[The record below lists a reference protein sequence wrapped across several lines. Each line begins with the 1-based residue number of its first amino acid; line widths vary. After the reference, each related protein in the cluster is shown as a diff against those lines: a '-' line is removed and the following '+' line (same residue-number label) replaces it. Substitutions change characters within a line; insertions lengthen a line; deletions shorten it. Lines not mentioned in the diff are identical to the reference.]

1 MLLRT
6 LRNSLA
12 ILGICVSVALLYLP
26 VGFIITAVTL
36 DDLDSE
42 VDTQSL
48 GLLLAMT
55 IIALC
60 IGVGCVLALTNSRRN
75 TGVGLLAVGSA
86 ISCLLMIYAFWRYAT
101 YTSSGFVDVGDIFWF
116 IFAIGLSVV
125 TIVGGLACG
134 LAWLSFRKG

>member
-1 MLLRT
+1 ML

-36 DDLDSE
+36 DDSDSE

-86 ISCLLMIYAFWRYAT
+86 ISCPLMIYAFWRAFT
-101 YTSSGFVDVGDIFWF
+101 DTGFDSIGWF
-116 IFAIGLSVV
+116 FFAVTFSIS
-125 TIVGGLACG
+125 TIVGG

>member
-12 ILGICVSVALLYLP
+12 ILGICVSVPLLFLSLVVII
-26 VGFIITAVTL
+26 VGANSE
-36 DDLDSE
+36 LDSG
-42 VDTQSL
+42 DL
-48 GLLLAMT
+48 LLLLAMI

-60 IGVGCVLALTNSRRN
+60 IGVGCILTLTNSRCNNGGR
-75 TGVGLLAVGSA
+75 LLAVGSA
-86 ISCLLMIYAFWRYAT
+86 ISCTMMIYAFWRAFTVTGFDSSIGWFLFAYA
-101 YTSSGFVDVGDIFWF
+101 YSIS
-116 IFAIGLSVV
+116 

>member
-12 ILGICVSVALLYLP
+12 ILGICVSVALLYFP
-26 VGFIITAVTL
+26 VDFIITAVTL
-36 DDLDSE
+36 DDSDSE
-42 VDTQSL
+42 VDTQYL
-48 GLLLAMT
+48 GSLLAMT

-86 ISCLLMIYAFWRYAT
+86 ISCPLMIYAFWRAFT
-101 YTSSGFVDVGDIFWF
+101 DTGFDSIGWF
-116 IFAIGLSVV
+116 FFAVTFSIS
-125 TIVGGLACG
+125 TIVGG